1 MADPRQLQILEAIEE
16 LLRSGLAAAEV
27 EFRRNDFSLTDP
39 GESDSVSMY
48 DGDPGAPIEELV
60 GGSKTYRHEIP
71 LEIAP
76 TQSSADRRIHDI
88 HGRIKIL
95 VKADRSLGGLVDY
108 LDLTELANAPVPV
121 SESKTLTTGLA
132 SLIAEY
138 TL

>member
-1 MADPRQLQILEAIEE
+1 MADPRQLQILEAIED
-16 LLRSGLAAAEV
+16 LLKRGLAGQADV
-27 EFRRNDFSLTDP
+27 RRNEFSLTDP
-39 GESDSVSMY
+39 EEGDCVSIY
-48 DGDPGAPIEELV
+48 DGDPGAPLEEMV

-76 TQSSADRRIHDI
+76 AQSSPDRRIHQV
-88 HGRIKIL
+88 HGQIKAL
-95 VKADRSLGGLVDY
+95 VKADRFLGGLVDY